1 MKNALGF
8 EIADPAGPPE
18 PPAPDEVSAFTA
30 EEIEA
35 LAEFAKAPDKIN
47 DALIAETAEITATES
62 DPSESDPVTPA

>member
-8 EIADPAGPPE
+8 EIADPAGSPE
-18 PPAPDEVSAFTA
+18 PPAPDEVSAFSP

-47 DALIAETAEITATES
+47 DALIAEAAEKNGSDS
-62 DPSESDPVTPA
+62 DPFKPA